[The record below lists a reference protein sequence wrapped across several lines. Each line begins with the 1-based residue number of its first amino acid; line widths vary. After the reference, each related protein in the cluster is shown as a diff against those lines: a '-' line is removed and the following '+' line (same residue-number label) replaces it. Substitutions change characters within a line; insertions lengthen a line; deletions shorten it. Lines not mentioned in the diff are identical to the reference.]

1 MCNNKGARVEKFGD
15 LKTLIKAE
23 AFVADIFFNI
33 VNFVVSLWHA
43 ANARIK
49 KPQGLWFVLLSV
61 PLLIAQSFWK

>member
-49 KPQGLWFVLLSV
+49 KPQGL
-61 PLLIAQSFWK
+61 